1 VSVKR
6 IITNNLSLKVGS
18 IVIAV
23 FLWLFAKGEQTG
35 DRQFTIPLVI
45 RNVPSGLITVE
56 RIPETINVVVSGDN
70 KELVKLSFWG
80 QPYAIVDM
88 SEAAADRVFRV
99 SLSPANVVLPRESGV
114 QVVEVRDPKSLDL
127 EVDRRLER
135 RVSVKPDVEGA
146 PPDGYYVLGSPTAVP
161 DSVTVYGPASVMKS
175 LRSVTTEPLSI
186 VGRRVRVESSRRV
199 VFEGPWNLH
208 AVPREVR
215 VAVDIEGTEVVTLEN
230 VPVEFRHEPGFAA
243 VTVEPTVIQIQVA
256 GPTHLVTNL
265 TPADVSVVIDAR
277 GLPRGVHQILP
288 EIHVPDGLSVVSNR
302 PTTFQATLE

>member
-1 VSVKR
+1 VV
-6 IITNNLSLKVGS
+6 
-18 IVIAV
+18 
-23 FLWLFAKGEQTG
+23 LWLFAKGEQTG

-56 RIPETINVVVSGDN
+56 RIPKTIDVVVSGDN

-127 EVDRRLER
+127 EVDRRLEQ
-135 RVSVKPDVEGA
+135 RVPVRPNVEGT

-175 LRSVTTEPLSI
+175 LRSVDTEPLS
-186 VGRRVRVESSRRV
+186 VAGRRSRVESSRPV

-215 VAVDIEGTEVVTLEN
+215 VAVDIEGTEVVTLEG
-230 VPVEFRHEPGFAA
+230 VPVEFRHEPGFTA
-243 VTVEPTVIQIQVA
+243 VTVDPTVIEVQVA
-256 GPTHLVTNL
+256 GPEHMVKRL
-265 TPADVSVVIDAR
+265 TPADVNVVIDAR

-288 EIHVPDGLSVVSNR
+288 EIHVPEGLSVVSNR
-302 PTTFQATLE
+302 PTRFQATLE

>member
-114 QVVEVRDPKSLDL
+114 Q
-127 EVDRRLER
+127 
-135 RVSVKPDVEGA
+135 GA